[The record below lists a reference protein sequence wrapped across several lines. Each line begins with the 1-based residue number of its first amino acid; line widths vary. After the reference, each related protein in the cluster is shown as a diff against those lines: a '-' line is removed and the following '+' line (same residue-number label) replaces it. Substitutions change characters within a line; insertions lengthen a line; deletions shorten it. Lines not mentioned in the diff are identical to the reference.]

1 MLLRINGLETYC
13 RLEGQGDPIVLLH
26 GWRTSS
32 QSLSAIAV
40 SLANGFRVL
49 VIDLPGFGW
58 SQAPPVAWGTGD
70 YVAHVER
77 LMDEF
82 AITRASLV
90 GHSFGGRIAISMSAG
105 HPARVSR
112 LVLVASAG
120 IRSPRGIGYY
130 VRVGIAKTVRRFFS
144 LPVWG
149 RGGERIIAKVY
160 GRIGSR
166 DFRVAGQMRPTLV
179 RVVNEDLTPLL
190 PKVEAPTLILWGDQD
205 QEVPRS
211 AMDTMAARIPGAR
224 LVVFDGAGHFPFLD
238 APGEFARTL
247 ISFLQE
253 ERPA

>member
-26 GWRTSS
+26 GWGTSS
-32 QSLSAIAV
+32 QSLSAIAA

-49 VIDLPGFGW
+49 VMDLPGFGW
-58 SQAPPVAWGTGD
+58 SQAPPVAWGTAD
-70 YVAHVER
+70 YAAHVER
-77 LMDEF
+77 LMDEL

-120 IRSPRGIGYY
+120 IRPPRGIGYY

-149 RGGERIIAKVY
+149 RSGKRIIAKVY
-160 GRIGSR
+160 GRVGSR

-205 QEVPRS
+205 REVPRS

-238 APGEFARTL
+238 APGEFAQTV